1 MGRIVFYICVFIIY
15 ILQAIKVLFTAWLES
30 FQLDMYLLDA
40 MYEEKKVKLS
50 VILSML
56 GTIPLLLA
64 SVFVA
69 GTGLGFPGGVS
80 VRFHSTQ

>member
-1 MGRIVFYICVFIIY
+1 
-15 ILQAIKVLFTAWLES
+15 
-30 FQLDMYLLDA
+30 

-69 GTGLGFPGGVS
+69 KCSLAGKGNVALQAAVIVCGIMFLKTLGHFLFKKTTYQV
-80 VRFHSTQ
+80 V